1 MPTLCRAPLT
11 ARLVLLA
18 FVAAML
24 LALAAPIVQP
34 RSLQVLCS
42 SSVKLL
48 VATDEGLQELGPQLL
63 DCPLCLPA
71 SAPPPSLGVNFVR
84 VRLPAALAQATPTLA
99 PPLQPAGPP
108 PARGPPLGSV

>member
-1 MPTLCRAPLT
+1 MPTRCRILLT

-18 FVAAML
+18 FVAALL

-71 SAPPPSLGVNFVR
+71 SAPPSPLGATPAR
-84 VRLPAALAQATPTLA
+84 VRLPAALAPVALALA
-99 PPLQPAGPP
+99 PPLQLAGPP
-108 PARGPPLGSV
+108 PARGPPPGSA